1 MTTQFTKDT
10 AAKRASVMLT
20 TIMDAAK
27 PYLVE
32 LRNESLTVKRF
43 DEIAEDV
50 NEEARLGLT
59 TVGECL
65 TCLVSDDQG
74 QADMFIVLYTHFV
87 EDLES

>member
-1 MTTQFTKDT
+1 MTTQFTKDI
-10 AAKRASVMLT
+10 AAKRASAMLT

-43 DEIAEDV
+43 DEIAEEV
-50 NEEARLGLT
+50 NEEACLGLE

-65 TCLVSDDQG
+65 VCLVGDDQG
-74 QADMFIVLYTHFV
+74 QADMSIVLYTHFV